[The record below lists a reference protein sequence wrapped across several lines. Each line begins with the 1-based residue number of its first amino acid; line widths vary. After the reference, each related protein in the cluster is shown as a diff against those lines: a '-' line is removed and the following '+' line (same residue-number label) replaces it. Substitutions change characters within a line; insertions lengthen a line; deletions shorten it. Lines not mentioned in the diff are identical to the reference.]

1 MKQLV
6 MTVIFALVFG
16 LAALAQ
22 TATPADPQSNPSAQ
36 PAQSS
41 TATSSQSQTAAPSSA
56 KETHL
61 KGCLQSEN
69 GKFMLRD
76 KSGRTVELTGQDLS
90 AHQRQFGKSAC
101 RNRNPF
107 SLQQQRAN
115 QCDEDRQGLRHLRD
129 EKIVMLSRVRLTP
142 GPRKGALHVSSHRI
156 SRPESSR

>member
-69 GKFMLRD
+69 GKFMLQE

-90 AHQRQFGKSAC
+90 AHVGQTVKVEGTASASSE
-101 RNRNPF
+101 
-107 SLQQQRAN
+107 SLPAGTGTPSASSSEQISVT
-115 QCDEDRQGLRHLRD
+115 
-129 EKIVMLSRVRLTP
+129 KID
-142 GPRKGALHVSSHRI
+142 KVSDTC
-156 SRPESSR
+156 EMKK